1 MNKEVRGFVAIVG
14 ALILVAIG
22 AAALGN
28 PLLGPGMVIGYP
40 GADAP
45 VDEPTYGAWM
55 TLSWLT
61 MLAFWGAVVAGVVV
75 LVRALSRSNSGPA
88 GTSALDIL
96 RRRYEAGAIT
106 REQYQDACRTLRG
119 PAAKRQRGA

>member
-22 AAALGN
+22 AVALGN
-28 PLLGPGMVIGYP
+28 PLLGPGMVVGYP

-45 VDEPTYGAWM
+45 VGEATYGAWM
-55 TLSWLT
+55 TLGWLT

-75 LVRALSRSNSGPA
+75 LVRALSRSRSGSA
-88 GTSALDIL
+88 GTSAMDIL
-96 RRRYEAGAIT
+96 RRRYEAGELT
-106 REQYQDACRTLRG
+106 REQYLDACQTVG
-119 PAAKRQRGA
+119 GHAAKRKAGA